1 MKHINY
7 ILGAF
12 ISMATVSVSCVDDS
26 KLLFSAEKPV
36 SIEQMEYL
44 NDYDALKSYVD
55 RSANPGFKLG
65 AGITASDYA
74 KKGMIYRLANSN
86 FDEVTAGNAMKY
98 ASCVKDNGSMDFS
111 QVVSFV
117 SAAKEAGTTIYG
129 HTLAWHAQ
137 QNNKYLNSLIAD
149 KEMEIDPDAVVDV
162 QDGFLDYSTLS
173 SFPYWSGGPV
183 KPEVKDGKLI
193 VTNPTKQPN
202 FWDVQFHIANNIPT
216 KKGGKHKVTLLMKG
230 TSAGAI
236 TIALGDWGG
245 SSNTKISFTDEWKE
259 VSVELN
265 GIPAENSFIMLQS
278 GDYVGTYEIK
288 WVKVTHT
295 EAAAISWWTTL
306 TTNGDAESNDVSCF
320 FATEQGVGGPKPAT
334 IGGAGTGVDGTGH
347 AFVVHSS
354 DAPPQTH
361 STQFFVKI
369 PRQLMA
375 GAKYRFTMK
384 YRAEKAANSET
395 QSHNNPGGYLFYQM
409 LSPNPSFTTEWQE
422 KSWTGAIT
430 LDQAGSGGMNT
441 IAFNLAVFK
450 EANTYYFDDIRF
462 EIEESGNKKPMTP
475 EEKAAALTE
484 AMDTWIAGM
493 MKACDGYVKA
503 WDVVNEPMSDG
514 NTSELKYTSN
524 VSADEA
530 KNNFYWQDYL
540 GKDYARIAI
549 KLARQYGGDGLK
561 LFINDYN
568 LEAAYNSNAKCEGL
582 INMVKYWESDGVTK
596 IDGIGTQMHVT
607 YALKPETQ
615 QKNEEAVVK
624 MFQLLAASGKLIKI
638 SELDMGISDETGK
651 SILTTNVTQEQ
662 HKAMSDYYKFII
674 KKYFELI
681 PAAQRYGIT
690 QWAATDSPADSG
702 WRKGEPIGLWD
713 LNYNRK
719 HTYAG
724 FADGLAGK

>member
-1 MKHINY
+1 MKYISRLLLMAMAPAIITSCADDKFANY
-7 ILGAF
+7 LN
-12 ISMATVSVSCVDDS
+12 
-26 KLLFSAEKPV
+26 EKPQN
-36 SIEQMEYL
+36 IAQYEYL
-44 NDYDALKSYVD
+44 NAYDALKTYVD
-55 RSANPGFKLG
+55 RSVNPNFKLG
-65 AGITASDYA
+65 AGITVSDFL
-74 KKGMIYRLANSN
+74 KKDLVYSAACAN

-98 ASCVKDNGSMDFS
+98 ASCVQDDGSMDFS
-111 QVVSFV
+111 QVTKFV
-117 SAAKEAGTTIYG
+117 EAARGAGLSIYG

-137 QNNKYLNSLIAD
+137 QNNKYLNGLIAG
-149 KEMEIDPDAVVDV
+149 KVIENDPDAVVDV
-162 QDGFLDYSTLS
+162 QDGIADYSQLNDY
-173 SFPYWSGGPV
+173 PYWSEGPV
-183 KPEVKDGKLI
+183 KPEVKNGALV
-193 VTNPTKQPN
+193 VTNPEKRPN
-202 FWDVQFHIANNIPT
+202 PWDVQFHIADNIPT
-216 KKGGKHKVTLLMKG
+216 IKGGIHKVTLLVKG
-230 TSAGAI
+230 SSEGL
-236 TIALGDWGG
+236 IALGLGDW
-245 SSNTKISFTDEWKE
+245 NAKAETKIQITNEWEE

-265 GIPAENSFIMLQS
+265 GVPASSSFVMLQS

-295 EAAAISWWTTL
+295 EAAATSWWINL
-306 TTNGDAESNDVSCF
+306 VTNGDVEGDDVSCF
-320 FATEQGVGGPKPAT
+320 FATEQGVGGPKSAT
-334 IGGAGTGVDGTGH
+334 IGAAGTGADGSGH
-347 AFVVHSS
+347 AFVVHSG
-354 DAPPQTH
+354 DNPPETH
-361 STQFFVKI
+361 STQFFVKV

-384 YRAEKAANSET
+384 YRAKKDANTES
-395 QSHNNPGGYLFYQM
+395 QAHNNPGGYIFYQM
-409 LSPNPSFTTEWQE
+409 LSPNPSFTKEWQE
-422 KSWTGAIT
+422 KSWEGTIT
-430 LDQAGSGGMNT
+430 AEQAGNEGMNT
-441 IAFNLAVFK
+441 IAFNLAVFG

-462 EIEESGNKKPMTP
+462 EIEESGNTKPMTP

-493 MKACDGYVKA
+493 MEACDGYVKA

-724 FADGLAGK
+724 FADGLTGK

>member
-36 SIEQMEYL
+36 SIERMEYL

-55 RSANPGFKLG
+55 RTANPGFKLG

-98 ASCVKDNGSMDFS
+98 ASCVKDDGSMDFS

-137 QNNKYLNSLIAD
+137 QNNKYLNSLLVDKVVEPDPSTAD
-149 KEMEIDPDAVVDV
+149 PALHIITPEKKANPWDWEIYYDLQAPLVVGQEYTISMRVKASSDFSFPFWP
-162 QDGFLDYSTLS
+162 GLKNGSSTHYLS
-173 SFPYWSGGPV
+173 SFTAGKQWNTSSVTFIPTAAIDRLRFCFGALGGDLYFDDLQLTATGSDVNLIDNPSFDDDGLSKWS
-183 KPEVKDGKLI
+183 KPSFLGYSYAIEKVLESALVPINVYVLQDDFSNGNAMMGWGNESTRKVVNG
-193 VTNPTKQPN
+193 VHEMTNPVA
-202 FWDVQFHIANNIPT
+202 VQGYQAQAGYDFSELAEGTTYFLKMKI
-216 KKGGKHKVTLLMKG
+216 KGSTNGSIGAAFQKP
-230 TSAGAI
+230 AGY
-236 TIALGDWGG
+236 LGRGDFP
-245 SSNTKISFTDEWKE
+245 SISFTTDWQEITVSTKCTGDATTRFLFNFGNYAGTIYIDDISIYWEKLSNSIPLTPDEKKE
-259 VSVELN
+259 VL
-265 GIPAENSFIMLQS
+265 
-278 GDYVGTYEIK
+278 
-288 WVKVTHT
+288 
-295 EAAAISWWTTL
+295 
-306 TTNGDAESNDVSCF
+306 
-320 FATEQGVGGPKPAT
+320 
-334 IGGAGTGVDGTGH
+334 
-347 AFVVHSS
+347 
-354 DAPPQTH
+354 
-361 STQFFVKI
+361 
-369 PRQLMA
+369 
-375 GAKYRFTMK
+375 
-384 YRAEKAANSET
+384 
-395 QSHNNPGGYLFYQM
+395 
-409 LSPNPSFTTEWQE
+409 
-422 KSWTGAIT
+422 TGA
-430 LDQAGSGGMNT
+430 LD
-441 IAFNLAVFK
+441 
-450 EANTYYFDDIRF
+450 R
-462 EIEESGNKKPMTP
+462 
-475 EEKAAALTE
+475 
-484 AMDTWIAGM
+484 WIKGM
-493 MKACDGYVKA
+493 MEACDGYVKS

-724 FADGLAGK
+724 FADGLVGK